1 MIAHIIVQIVVVLI
15 AIAGI
20 TQTIIFKKQEK
31 ANWWL
36 GIVITILMIA
46 SSIAIWFGN

>member
-1 MIAHIIVQIVVVLI
+1 MIAHIIAQVVVALI

-20 TQTIIFKKQEK
+20 TQTIIFKKQDED
-31 ANWWL
+31 NWWV

>member
-1 MIAHIIVQIVVVLI
+1 MIAHIIAQIVVVLI

-20 TQTIIFKKQEK
+20 TQTIIFKKQDK
-31 ANWWL
+31 DNWWL
-36 GIVITILMIA
+36 GILITLLMIA